1 MGWPRFRTPHP
12 SGNHLPNSLETS
24 HVHICGRRNTHEF
37 KDKVVRLQNY
47 VVSTRGESLSW
58 WRSCVVHAVDLAE
71 KNRHGTTN
79 IENQLGKTE
88 VHEDI
93 SV

>member
-37 KDKVVRLQNY
+37 KDKFVRLQNY
-47 VVSTRGESLSW
+47 VVSTRGKSLSW
-58 WRSCVVHAVDLAE
+58 WCSCVVHGEFFICLAFCC
-71 KNRHGTTN
+71 KAQTRP
-79 IENQLGKTE
+79 GKT
-88 VHEDI
+88 
-93 SV
+93 SVFV

>member
-58 WRSCVVHAVDLAE
+58 WRSCVVHGECFICLAFCCKIE
-71 KNRHGTTN
+71 TRPGTT
-79 IENQLGKTE
+79 
-88 VHEDI
+88 
-93 SV
+93 SVFI